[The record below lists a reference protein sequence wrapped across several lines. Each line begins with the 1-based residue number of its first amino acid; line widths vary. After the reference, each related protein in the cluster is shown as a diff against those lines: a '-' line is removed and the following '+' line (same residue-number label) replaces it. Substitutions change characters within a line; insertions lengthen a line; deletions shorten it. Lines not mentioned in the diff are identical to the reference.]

1 MSDDIKSLSRSVDG
15 AGQALGVGRTKVMS
29 LLRSGRLSA
38 VVMDKRIYVTMQSI
52 EALHATLPAYR
63 PGQMPENEGCRHMP
77 NPGWLRRRRLGSK
90 TISQTSQA
98 GPGRFSCRRRGRH
111 RESRSSE
118 RFVAKRYLET
128 ARSARSLLR
137 QRFPSWHCS

>member
-63 PGQMPENEGCRHMP
+63 PGQMPELHPRNPMP
-77 NPGWLRRRRLGSK
+77 KERRSVRK
-90 TISQTSQA
+90 A
-98 GPGRFSCRRRGRH
+98 KAPK
-111 RESRSSE
+111 REQRASR
-118 RFVAKRYLET
+118 
-128 ARSARSLLR
+128 
-137 QRFPSWHCS
+137 